1 LLSPR
6 LFIHGEGDRFSG
18 RFPPGRRHRQSWEA
32 ILLHVNGINTFY
44 FSVQVLRDVSF
55 DIAAGEIVSIVGA
68 NGAGKTTIMKTV
80 SGLLS
85 PRSGEVQFL
94 GERID
99 RLPPHKI
106 VEKGLIQIAEGRKLF
121 ATLSVMENLTLG
133 AFHRSAKKKRSES
146 RETVFGIFPT
156 LRERKDQIAGTLSG
170 GEQQMLAIGRGL
182 MSLPKLLMLDEPSLG
197 LAPLMVKE
205 IFGVVTKINGQGTTI
220 LLVEQNI
227 KHSLAL
233 ASRGYVLEN
242 GKIILSGNS
251 ADLLSN
257 EHTKKAYLGM

>member
-1 LLSPR
+1 LLKV
-6 LFIHGEGDRFSG
+6 E
-18 RFPPGRRHRQSWEA
+18 
-32 ILLHVNGINTFY
+32 GINTCY

-55 DIAAGEIVSIVGA
+55 QIREGEIVSIVGA
-68 NGAGKTTIMKTV
+68 NGAGKTTMIKTI

-85 PRSGEVQFL
+85 PRSGSILFL

-99 RLPPHKI
+99 RLPPNKI
-106 VEKGLIQIAEGRKLF
+106 VERGLIQIPEGRKLF
-121 ATLSVMENLTLG
+121 QPLTVQENLHLG
-133 AFHRSAKKKRSES
+133 AFHKSAKLKRA
-146 RETVFGIFPT
+146 ETLGKVFAIFPA
-156 LRERKDQIAGTLSG
+156 LKERVHQLAGTLSG

-205 IFGVVTKINGQGTTI
+205 IFRVVTGINRRGTTI

-227 KHSLAL
+227 KQSLAL

-242 GKIILSGNS
+242 GRIVLSGNS
-251 ADLLSN
+251 EELLHN
-257 EHTKKAYLGM
+257 EHTRKAYLGM

>member
-1 LLSPR
+1 MLR
-6 LFIHGEGDRFSG
+6 
-18 RFPPGRRHRQSWEA
+18 
-32 ILLHVNGINTFY
+32 VNGINTFY
-44 FSVQVLRDVSF
+44 YSVQVLRDVSF
-55 DIAAGEIVSIVGA
+55 DIKVGEIVSIVGA
-68 NGAGKTTIMKTV
+68 NGAGKTTIMKTI

-85 PRSGEVQFL
+85 PRSGAIHFL
-94 GERID
+94 EERID

-106 VEKGLIQIAEGRKLF
+106 VEKGLIQIPEGRKLF

-133 AFHRSAKKKRSES
+133 AFHHNAKMKRKETLD
-146 RETVFGIFPT
+146 TVFGIFPR
-156 LRERKDQIAGTLSG
+156 LKERKEQIAGTLSG

-205 IFGVVTKINGQGTTI
+205 IFGVVTTINQQGATV

-233 ASRGYVLEN
+233 AGRGYVLEN
-242 GKIILSGNS
+242 GRIVLSGNS